1 MKRHK
6 PRRIQRL
13 LVVLPLVLCG
23 VLAPWTGA
31 LERAD
36 SGPVRL
42 RLEAKDAAAQR
53 RTLSLNQKRI
63 RIEQLVRKVGEAA
76 GRTILVPDDVR
87 GTISIVAKRPV
98 SVDEAWKLLES
109 ALSILGYSLLP
120 STEGTWRIAKVATAV
135 GESPF
140 EPDAGGTS
148 DSFVTTLIPLE
159 VAKIDAVLPILEPLS
174 GSRVTLVPY
183 AETNALIATGSESA
197 IARLTEIAD
206 ELDRVEERT
215 LRIRVL
221 RHRGVAEAEPLVE
234 GFLERAP
241 RRVARTEV
249 WSDARSNSLVLR
261 GSPEGVA
268 AVVAFVEEIDRPAET
283 EGAIRILRVLNRDPE
298 ELAELITRLADGA
311 AAATSELAEDATP
324 LDGADYS
331 ITVDAPTRSLVVR
344 ADPRTH
350 VAIQRLVER
359 LDAPPQLLAVDLT
372 VSELRTPQV
381 FGDLV
386 GFSIPFASGD
396 GVGEVIGIVTSDPS
410 AGDAPPTVAGRIQRD
425 TNVSFIPPGTQTPV
439 SIPIEVSL
447 AGTDFEA
454 ANEVLIQPSLVLT
467 AGEEHE
473 IFVGDNL
480 PVPVTDDGGLTGG
493 DGEGTTVGGVSSSTL
508 SRTIRF
514 DRKDVGTRLLVEAR
528 AGREGRIRLDL
539 DIELSRLDLTRAGLA
554 GNPFEVGPSFVQ
566 KNLTV
571 QANLE
576 DGESAILAVDRRTTV
591 TDLSSGIPFL
601 RDIPYLGFLF
611 GATGEQVDDVRL
623 MVVARAR
630 RVSNPSQ
637 LVADTIRRRI
647 ALERRSA
654 RGAGLPPVEGP
665 PFAVRV
671 TTRSRLDD
679 ADAIAES
686 LALRGHVTRLHTWRS
701 DGRTYHDV
709 YVMGLPSMVDA
720 ADLAKTFYD
729 EGWSAD
735 LVVFPQSR

>member
-6 PRRIQRL
+6 PRRTQRL
-13 LVVLPLVLCG
+13 LVVIPLVVCG

-31 LERAD
+31 LERAA
-36 SGPVRL
+36 SGPVGL
-42 RLEAKDAAAQR
+42 RFAAKDASAQG
-53 RTLSLNQKRI
+53 RTLSLNQKRV

-98 SVDEAWKLLES
+98 SIDEAWKLLES

-140 EPDAGGTS
+140 EPDASGTS

-183 AETNALIATGSESA
+183 AETNALIATGSERA
-197 IARLTEIAD
+197 IGRLTEIAD

-249 WSDARSNSLVLR
+249 WSDVRSNSLVLR

-268 AVVAFVEEIDRPAET
+268 AVVGFVEEIDRPAET
-283 EGAIRILRVLNRDPE
+283 GGAIRILRVLNRDPE

-331 ITVDAPTRSLVVR
+331 IAVDAPTRSLVVR

-350 VAIQRLVER
+350 AAIQRLVER
-359 LDAPPQLLAVDLT
+359 LDAPPQLVAVDLT

-386 GFSIPFASGD
+386 GFSIPFASGE

-454 ANEVLIQPSLVLT
+454 ANEVLIQPSLVVT

-480 PVPVTDDGGLTGG
+480 PVPVTDDGA
-493 DGEGTTVGGVSSSTL
+493 DATTVGGVNTSTL

-539 DIELSRLDLTRAGLA
+539 DIELSALDLTRAGLA

-571 QANLE
+571 QASLE
-576 DGESAILAVDRRTTV
+576 DGESAILAVDRRTKV

-637 LVADTIRRRI
+637 LVADTVRRRL

-671 TTRSRLDD
+671 TTRRRLDD

-686 LALRGHVTRLHTWRS
+686 LALRGHVTRVHTWRT
-701 DGRTYHDV
+701 DGETYHDV
-709 YVMGLPSMVDA
+709 YVMALPSMVDA